1 MKRFVELILSNI
13 LWEIIKMTFENIL
26 KDISTSISYA
36 VWISGISGFVILN
49 GYLVY
54 VYFIKQKG
62 RYFAFPFTGKLFSFF
77 HINNPDDFPPL
88 NLSTLKRHILS
99 IINNPRYAFNFKKI
113 QMASL

>member
-1 MKRFVELILSNI
+1 
-13 LWEIIKMTFENIL
+13 MTFENIL